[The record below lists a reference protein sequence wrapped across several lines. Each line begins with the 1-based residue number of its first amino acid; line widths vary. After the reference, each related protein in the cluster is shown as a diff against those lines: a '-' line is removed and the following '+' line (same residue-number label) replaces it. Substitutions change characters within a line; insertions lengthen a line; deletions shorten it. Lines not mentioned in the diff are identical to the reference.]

1 MFKTK
6 YKNIF
11 LFFIPFLVFFSLSIV
26 VFAQPGASVSQ
37 IENPLKSDDVQDI
50 LENILDLVTVIGSI
64 ILVLFIIFSG
74 YKFVMAQGN
83 PGKISEAKNILI
95 ATVIGGAI
103 LLGANIIANA
113 VINTVKET
121 INVEGK

>member
-26 VFAQPGASVSQ
+26 VFAQPGGSVPK

-83 PGKISEAKNILI
+83 PGKISEARNILI

-103 LLGANIIANA
+103 LLGANIIASA
-113 VINTVKET
+113 VINTVEET